1 MSIGGRGFQADAER
15 APVAYADRSCM
26 GAWETTLHLLAKEVV
41 TKARKILRPDI
52 IVRRNGRELGLEFA
66 VTRFCDGAK
75 RAKG

>member
-1 MSIGGRGFQADAER
+1 
-15 APVAYADRSCM
+15 M